1 MFKIPSFMFD
11 LFRELVKLKREECD
25 VIIKEIRKDSSITLR
40 NISKSIS
47 SELDLSEGMIQ
58 KLLILFSEFKVLLNR
73 TENDIIDFIE
83 DIKNGLISE
92 NKPFLRPE
100 NDDWSNFDYLLQSI
114 LTGDNIISYDSKAR
128 ELMFE
133 HKKIFQKCR
142 IIQDFR
148 PVFREKVKEGL
159 LGGILTHTLKIDYL
173 QDYKSKSMYFVLD
186 SDDVSKI
193 KETIDREYEKLEVIQ
208 NYFNEKNIKIIE
220 LFEGESDES
229 E

>member
-1 MFKIPSFMFD
+1 MFD